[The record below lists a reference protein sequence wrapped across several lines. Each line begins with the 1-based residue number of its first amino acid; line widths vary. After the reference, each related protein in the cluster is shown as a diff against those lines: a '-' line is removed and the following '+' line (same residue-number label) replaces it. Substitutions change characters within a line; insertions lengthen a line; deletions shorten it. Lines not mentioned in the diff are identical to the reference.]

1 MEKIPFN
8 EKNVKE
14 YLDSRIR
21 YWRKERD
28 VNSSDFA
35 IYYIDAFQSV
45 RTSLFGELLGVEN
58 ES

>member
-8 EKNVKE
+8 EKDVKE

-28 VNSSDFA
+28 VNNSDFA